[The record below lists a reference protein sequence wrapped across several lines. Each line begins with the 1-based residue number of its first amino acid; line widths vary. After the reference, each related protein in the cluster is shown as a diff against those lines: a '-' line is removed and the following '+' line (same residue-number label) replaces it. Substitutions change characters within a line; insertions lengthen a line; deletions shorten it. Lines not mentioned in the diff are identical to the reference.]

1 MTINQAKAI
10 IKNYITQ
17 NELEKG
23 FTSACDL
30 LEKELGRDAFEEF
43 VESIDIYECP
53 TDGLHLVFV

>member
-1 MTINQAKAI
+1 MAINQAKAI

-43 VESIDIYECP
+43 VSNLIENS
-53 TDGLHLVFV
+53 